1 MLRGVPSPATLLAVL
16 LASAVGTG
24 YLVYGK
30 RQQRA
35 APMLAGAALCVYP
48 YFFDSLWAL
57 VLIGLGLALVP
68 FLVD

>member
-1 MLRGVPSPATLLAVL
+1 MLCGVPSPVALLVIL
-16 LASAVGTG
+16 LASALGSG
-24 YLVYGK
+24 YFIYGK
-30 RQQRA
+30 KQARA

-68 FLVD
+68 FVVD